1 MLGAFF
7 LAAVAIGWHQLAAA
21 GISLATTPGS
31 SFFYVFTGT
40 HALHVLAGI
49 AVLLAL
55 AFRRPRHLAPVTVA
69 SVVSIYWHAINGL
82 WVLLFLF
89 LLAMK

>member
-1 MLGAFF
+1 
-7 LAAVAIGWHQLAAA
+7 
-21 GISLATTPGS
+21 
-31 SFFYVFTGT
+31 
-40 HALHVLAGI
+40 VLAGI

-55 AFRRPRHLAPVTVA
+55 AVRRPRHLAPVTVA